1 MIEPQDDLIQPHNLS
16 SRRKVREMAVQALY
30 AMELS
35 GNSLNMVLGQ
45 FLGALDK
52 DNPMC
57 QFASDLV
64 SKTFTARQALDD
76 YIRKRSNNWDFERIA
91 IIDKIVMRMAICEFL
106 HFFDIPPKVSID
118 EAIEL
123 SKMYSTEKSS
133 GFINGILDAVL
144 DDLKQTQQLVKVG
157 RGRK

>member
-1 MIEPQDDLIQPHNLS
+1 MS
-16 SRRKVREMAVQALY
+16 SRRRVREIAVQALY

-35 GNSLNMVLGQ
+35 GNSLNLVLGQ
-45 FLGALDK
+45 FLGAFDK
-52 DNPMC
+52 NNPMF
-57 QFASDLV
+57 QFASDLI
-64 SKTFTARQALDD
+64 SKTYNARQELDA

-133 GFINGILDAVL
+133 SFINGILDAVL
-144 DDLKQTQQLVKVG
+144 DDLKKSQQLVKVG